1 MGSYRSYTYLK
12 DWVLGQMSKDTGS
25 LSSFIGGT
33 YVCKKFDKG
42 EAQDWVLVSSHV
54 NGSVCNPLT
63 AAIFYTEDLDPAGAP
78 LPFKG
83 RWASLKGTRVQPK
96 GTGGKGR

>member
-1 MGSYRSYTYLK
+1 MCVKVDR
-12 DWVLGQMSKDTGS
+12 
-25 LSSFIGGT
+25 
-33 YVCKKFDKG
+33 G

-63 AAIFYTEDLDPAGAP
+63 AAFFDPEDLDPAGAP

-83 RWASLKGTRVQPK
+83 RWASLKGTQRRFSRKALVERDDREEDRQ
-96 GTGGKGR
+96 RM